1 MKKLSML
8 DDDMPEDEATVVSMY
23 EKVLD
28 HLLTPAQVKEQL
40 MQSQSTEK
48 KWKTI
53 LMHKKLFDGEHATKS
68 GAYTFASIEQYR
80 MLPIRC
86 VDHDHLLPSCL
97 TLTPSAQP

>member
-8 DDDMPEDEATVVSMY
+8 DDDMPEDEAIVVSMY

-28 HLLTPAQVKEQL
+28 HLLTPPQVKEQL

-68 GAYTFASIEQYR
+68 GAY
-80 MLPIRC
+80 MC
-86 VDHDHLLPSCL
+86 
-97 TLTPSAQP
+97 

>member
-1 MKKLSML
+1 ML

-53 LMHKKLFDGEHATKS
+53 LMHKKLFDGEHAAKS
-68 GAYTFASIEQYR
+68 GTCTVCAMIKQ
-80 MLPIRC
+80 
-86 VDHDHLLPSCL
+86 
-97 TLTPSAQP
+97 Q